1 MEFLDCKSSD
11 SFAPERLDLV
21 GRDDPWTE
29 QRPKCFGVPL
39 SHRQFDIFLGVLRH
53 SWHW

>member
-1 MEFLDCKSSD
+1 MTSATIRAVETQRHISSSSD
-11 SFAPERLDLV
+11 DANSAGRELDLV

-39 SHRQFDIFLGVLRH
+39 SHRQF
-53 SWHW
+53 